1 MLNKPAGPRAR
12 LARCTVARLA
22 SGRDCASAKGVTPF
36 PWTDLAIILALV
48 VLNGVFA
55 MSELAIVSAK
65 TSALESRAEAGSASA
80 RIAIALAANPGKFLS
95 TVQIG
100 ITLIGIIAGAYSGAS
115 LGGPVGERLA
125 AFGLPAQYADET
137 GFALVIAFTT
147 YLSLIVGELV
157 PKQLA
162 LQAAVPVSL
171 VMARPMAFLARAAAP
186 LVWVLDSSSAAII
199 RLFGIRGGDEGLVT
213 AEELR
218 MIFAEATRSGV
229 IEAEQRQILT
239 GVVRLAQRPVR
250 EMMTPR
256 TEVDWID
263 ADADAAEIRET
274 IEESTHSFLPVA
286 EGSPD
291 TILGVVKVRD
301 VLAALVAGRAV
312 DLRAM
317 MRKVEVVP
325 DQLDA
330 MDALRVLQSAEVAMA
345 VVHDEYGHFEG
356 IVTPVDLLTAIV
368 GNFASDSDDGD
379 LPSVVEREDG
389 SLLVSGSLSADALA
403 DRLGLDY
410 GEDRE
415 FGTAAGYALSVMKKL
430 PHEGEHFTDQG
441 WRFEV
446 VDMDGRRIDKLL
458 VSKASEGAE

>member
-1 MLNKPAGPRAR
+1 MTGRLRASKR
-12 LARCTVARLA
+12 IAWLA
-22 SGRDCASAKGVTPF
+22 SVPDCASAAGVTPF
-36 PWTDLAIILALV
+36 PWTDLAIIVALV

-65 TSALESRAEAGSASA
+65 TNTLEMRAENGSASA
-80 RIAIALAANPGKFLS
+80 RIALALAAEPGKFLS

-125 AFGLPAQYADET
+125 ALGVPAEYSLEA
-137 GFALVIAFTT
+137 GFAVVIGFTT
-147 YLSLIVGELV
+147 YISLIIGELV

-162 LQAAVPVSL
+162 LRAAVPVSL
-171 VMARPMAFLARAAAP
+171 VMARPMALMARAAAP
-186 LVWVLDSSSAAII
+186 LVWLLDTSSSALI
-199 RLFGIRGGDEGLVT
+199 RLLGLGAGDDTSVT
-213 AEELR
+213 ADELK

-239 GVVRLAQRPVR
+239 GVVRLAERPVR

-256 TEVDWID
+256 TEVDWIA
-263 ADADAAEIRET
+263 ADADVAEIRQT
-274 IEESTHSFLPVA
+274 IEESTHSLLPVG

-291 TILGVVKVRD
+291 TILGVVKVREL
-301 VLAALVAGRAV
+301 LAALVAGRPARPR
-312 DLRAM
+312 DM

-379 LPSVVEREDG
+379 LPSVIEREDG

-403 DRLGLDY
+403 DRLGLEY

-415 FGTAAGYALSVMKKL
+415 FGTAAGYALSVLRKL
-430 PHEGEHFTDQG
+430 PHEGEHFHDQG

-458 VSKASEGAE
+458 VSREGERVG

>member
-1 MLNKPAGPRAR
+1 M
-12 LARCTVARLA
+12 
-22 SGRDCASAKGVTPF
+22 TPF
-36 PWTDLAIILALV
+36 PWTDLAIIVGLV

-65 TSALESRAEAGSASA
+65 TSALEAMAEGGSTSA
-80 RIAIALAANPGKFLS
+80 RIAITLAADPGKFLS

-115 LGGPVGERLA
+115 LGGPMGERLA
-125 AFGLPAQYADET
+125 ALGLPPRYVDEA
-137 GFALVIAFTT
+137 GFAVVIALTT
-147 YLSLIVGELV
+147 YLSVVVGELV

-162 LQAAVPVSL
+162 LRNAVPL
-171 VMARPMAFLARAAAP
+171 ALIMARPMAFLSRAAAP
-186 LVWVLDSSSAAII
+186 AVWLLDSSSAAII
-199 RLFGIRGGDEGLVT
+199 RLFGIRGEGEASVT
-213 AEELR
+213 AEELQ

-229 IEAEQRQILT
+229 IEDEQRQILT
-239 GVVRLAQRPVR
+239 GVVRLAERPVR

-256 TEVDWID
+256 TEVDWIE
-263 ADADAAEIRET
+263 ADADLAKIRET
-274 IEESTHSFLPVA
+274 IEDSSHSLLPVA

-301 VLAALVAGRAV
+301 VLAALVAGETVAI
-312 DLRAM
+312 RAM

-368 GNFASDSDDGD
+368 GTFASDSDDGD
-379 LPSVVEREDG
+379 LPTMVEREDG

-415 FGTAAGYALSVMKKL
+415 FGTAAGYALSVLKKL
-430 PHEGEHFTDQG
+430 PHEGEYFTDQG

-458 VSKASEGAE
+458 VSKVGEGD

>member
-1 MLNKPAGPRAR
+1 MARMAR
-12 LARCTVARLA
+12 LSL
-22 SGRDCASAKGVTPF
+22 CASARSVTPF
-36 PWTDLAIILALV
+36 PWTDLAIIIALV

-65 TSALESRAEAGSASA
+65 TSTLEAKAEAGSSAA
-80 RIAIALAANPGKFLS
+80 RIAIGLAANPGKFLS

-100 ITLIGIIAGAYSGAS
+100 ITLIGIINGAYSGAS

-125 AFGLPAQYADET
+125 ALGLPAEYADDF
-137 GFALVIAFTT
+137 GFAVVIAFTT
-147 YLSLIVGELV
+147 YISLIIGELV

-162 LQAAVPVSL
+162 LQIAVPVSL
-171 VMARPMAFLARAAAP
+171 VMARPMAFMAKAAAP
-186 LVWVLDSSSAAII
+186 FVWLLDSSSAAII
-199 RLFGIRGGDEGLVT
+199 RLMGLSGGNEDTVT
-213 AEELR
+213 AQELQ

-229 IEAEQRQILT
+229 IEDEQRQLLT
-239 GVVRLAQRPVR
+239 GVVRLAERPVR

-256 TEVDWID
+256 MEIDWIE
-263 ADADAAEIRET
+263 ADADAEKIRET
-274 IEESTHSFLPVA
+274 IERSSHSLLPVA

-301 VLAALVAGRAV
+301 VLAALVAGRPAP
-312 DLRAM
+312 LRDM

-330 MDALRVLQSAEVAMA
+330 MDALRVLQQSEVAMA

-403 DRLGLDY
+403 DRLGLEY

-415 FGTAAGYALSVMKKL
+415 FGTAAGYALSVLKKL
-430 PHEGEHFTDQG
+430 PHEGEYFADQG

-458 VSKASEGAE
+458 VSRVREGD

>member
-1 MLNKPAGPRAR
+1 M
-12 LARCTVARLA
+12 
-22 SGRDCASAKGVTPF
+22 TPF
-36 PWTDLAIILALV
+36 PWTDLAIIVALV

-65 TSALESRAEAGSASA
+65 TSALEARAESGSTSA
-80 RIAIALAANPGKFLS
+80 RLAIELAANPGKFLS

-125 AFGLPAQYADET
+125 ALGLGQEYADAT
-137 GFALVIAFTT
+137 GFVVVIAFTT

-162 LQAAVPVSL
+162 LRAAVPVSL
-171 VMARPMAFLARAAAP
+171 VMARPMAFIARAAAP
-186 LVWVLDSSSAAII
+186 LVWLLDSSSAAVI
-199 RLFGIRGGDEGLVT
+199 RLFGLGNSGEASVT
-213 AEELR
+213 AQELQ

-229 IEAEQRQILT
+229 IEDEQRQLLT
-239 GVVRLAQRPVR
+239 GVVRLAERPVR

-256 TEVDWID
+256 TEVDWIG

-274 IEESTHSFLPVA
+274 IEESTHSLLPVA
-286 EGSPD
+286 DGSPD

-301 VLAALVAGRAV
+301 VLAALVAGRPAR
-312 DLRAM
+312 LRDM

-430 PHEGEHFTDQG
+430 PQEGEHFHDQG

-458 VSKASEGAE
+458 VSREED